1 MVRIKKTIV
10 KLFLWMAGILLFFIA
25 VVLINLI
32 IAGKNEAIVSTGTPI
47 ENYGIRHPALL
58 VVDIQEAT
66 TGAVSVYPYFKENSA
81 QLVESINQ
89 AIDSFHTRN
98 LPVVYV
104 RSEITNP
111 LINLVNSTYAKGSEG
126 AKYDRR
132 LKVVSDLEVVKSVK
146 DSFRK
151 TRLDSIL
158 VAHKVN
164 ELYIAGLDAAE
175 CVNATVEAAL
185 NRGYRVIILEEAV
198 ISKSATQT
206 DSMMVV
212 FKKRGAGILKMDSL
226 ALTK

>member
-25 VVLINLI
+25 VV
-32 IAGKNEAIVSTGTPI
+32 
-47 ENYGIRHPALL
+47 
-58 VVDIQEAT
+58 
-66 TGAVSVYPYFKENSA
+66 
-81 QLVESINQ
+81 
-89 AIDSFHTRN
+89 
-98 LPVVYV
+98 
-104 RSEITNP
+104 

-158 VAHKVN
+158 VANKVN

-226 ALTK
+226 ALTN

>member
-25 VVLINLI
+25 VV
-32 IAGKNEAIVSTGTPI
+32 
-47 ENYGIRHPALL
+47 
-58 VVDIQEAT
+58 
-66 TGAVSVYPYFKENSA
+66 
-81 QLVESINQ
+81 
-89 AIDSFHTRN
+89 
-98 LPVVYV
+98 
-104 RSEITNP
+104 

-226 ALTK
+226 ALTN

>member
-1 MVRIKKTIV
+1 MAGIKKTIV

-32 IAGKNEAIVSTGTPI
+32 
-47 ENYGIRHPALL
+47 
-58 VVDIQEAT
+58 
-66 TGAVSVYPYFKENSA
+66 
-81 QLVESINQ
+81 
-89 AIDSFHTRN
+89 
-98 LPVVYV
+98 
-104 RSEITNP
+104 
-111 LINLVNSTYAKGSEG
+111 NSTYAKGSEG

-158 VAHKVN
+158 VANKVN